1 MSFKHILLEQ
11 KEHIAILTID
21 HPPANAWNLAAMEE
35 FEQRLDQ
42 LENDRQTRVVI
53 LTGAGE
59 KIFSSGF
66 DVSDAANAPKTSPLG
81 RELWRRVDRF
91 SKPVI
96 AALNGHALGGGLE
109 LAMACHFRIM
119 VDDPKASVGLTELNL
134 GIIPGWGGTQ
144 RLPRLVGRARALE
157 MILFS
162 QRIGPREAL
171 EIGLVNRLSSPG
183 KLMEDALELAGKL
196 AERPPIAVSW
206 VLKALADGAY
216 EGTRC
221 RAAGGGRRV
230 GRLAGNQR
238 PGGRIPGLSGK
249 TKAGF
254 HRGVNL
260 CENRIVAGYRLLVT
274 GLEASA
280 GPMSS
285 R

>member
-1 MSFKHILLEQ
+1 LEQ
-11 KEHIAILTID
+11 KEHIGILTID

-35 FEQRLDQ
+35 FGQRLDD
-42 LENDRQTRVVI
+42 LEKDRQTRVVV

-81 RELWRRVDRF
+81 RELWRRLDRF
-91 SKPVI
+91 PRPVI

-157 MILFS
+157 MILFG
-162 QRIGPREAL
+162 QRIGSREAL
-171 EIGLVNRLSSPG
+171 EIGLVNQLSLPG

-196 AERPPIAVSW
+196 ADRPPLAVSW
-206 VLKALADGAY
+206 VLKALAAGAY
-216 EGTRC
+216 EGLDAGLQIEAEGS
-221 RAAGGGRRV
+221 AALRE
-230 GRLAGNQR
+230 
-238 PGGRIPGLSGK
+238 
-249 TKAGF
+249 TKDKAEGF
-254 HRGVNL
+254 Q
-260 CENRIVAGYRLLVT
+260 AF
-274 GLEASA
+274 LEKRKPVFI
-280 GPMSS
+280 GE
-285 R
+285 

>member
-1 MSFKHILLEQ
+1 MSFQHILLEQ
-11 KEHIAILTID
+11 REHIAILTID

-91 SKPVI
+91 PKPTI

-162 QRIGPREAL
+162 QRIGSREAL
-171 EIGLVNRLSSPG
+171 RDRVSQPTLLAWKTDGRRPGPGREIGGPAAHRR
-183 KLMEDALELAGKL
+183 KL
-196 AERPPIAVSW
+196 
-206 VLKALADGAY
+206 GAQ
-216 EGTRC
+216 GLGRRGLRRIRC
-221 RAAGGGRRV
+221 RAANRGRGL
-230 GRLAGNQR
+230 GRLA
-238 PGGRIPGLSGK
+238 
-249 TKAGF
+249 
-254 HRGVNL
+254 
-260 CENRIVAGYRLLVT
+260 
-274 GLEASA
+274 
-280 GPMSS
+280 
-285 R
+285 